1 MVIRIARSLRH
12 RAVSQIASLHHEH
25 DSYRWWV
32 LGNVMMG
39 TFMAVMD
46 ATIVD
51 VALSKLMGVFGITID
66 QVEWVIT
73 AYMLIFAIM
82 LPTSGWIADH
92 FGYKRTY
99 LSALSLFTLGSFLC
113 SLAWNENALIFF
125 RVVQGCGAGMMMP
138 VGMAI
143 VTREFPVKQRGMA
156 IGFWS
161 IAAAASVSLGPMIG
175 GYLIDHFAWHTIFDV
190 NVPVGI
196 IAILATIL
204 IQREYKTEKIRSFD
218 IIGFLALGMFLT
230 SLILAL
236 TNGNAS
242 WNTGGWSSNFILS
255 CLALALTGF
264 VVFLIAEFTV
274 KHPLIDLSLFK
285 NHNFT
290 LANIVL
296 FIFGLGMFGSTFL
309 LPLFLQ
315 NMLGYTAFQ
324 AGLLFLPVGLL
335 QGFFAPIAGI
345 LSDRFNPKIP
355 AIVGVVLMALS
366 FWQNHFLSLFSEQSR
381 ILLALY
387 IRGLGMGLLFTP
399 LSTMALKEI
408 PRQKMAQASGLYNV
422 IRQIGGSLGVTFFGT
437 ILIRRTLF
445 HTAIYGSAV
454 DPYSPV
460 FKNTISRLQYF
471 AQRAGGGT
479 ATLAAERARSLI
491 GSHIAQ
497 QAFAASVGDDFFIAA
512 CITIACVGV
521 ILFLRTKKTNG

>member
-1 MVIRIARSLRH
+1 
-12 RAVSQIASLHHEH
+12 
-25 DSYRWWV
+25 
-32 LGNVMMG
+32 
-39 TFMAVMD
+39 
-46 ATIVD
+46 
-51 VALSKLMGVFGITID
+51 
-66 QVEWVIT
+66 
-73 AYMLIFAIM
+73 
-82 LPTSGWIADH
+82 
-92 FGYKRTY
+92 
-99 LSALSLFTLGSFLC
+99 
-113 SLAWNENALIFF
+113 
-125 RVVQGCGAGMMMP
+125 
-138 VGMAI
+138 
-143 VTREFPVKQRGMA
+143 
-156 IGFWS
+156 
-161 IAAAASVSLGPMIG
+161 
-175 GYLIDHFAWHTIFDV
+175 
-190 NVPVGI
+190 
-196 IAILATIL
+196 
-204 IQREYKTEKIRSFD
+204 
-218 IIGFLALGMFLT
+218 
-230 SLILAL
+230 LILAL

-285 NHNFT
+285 NNNFT

-345 LSDRFNPKIP
+345 LSDRFNPKVP
-355 AIVGVVLMALS
+355 AIVGIILMALS
-366 FWQNHFLSLFSEQSR
+366 FQQNHFLSLFSEQSR

-445 HTAIYGSAV
+445 HSAIYGSAV

-460 FKNTISRLQYF
+460 FKNTISGLQYF

-479 ATLAAERARSLI
+479 AALATERARSLI

-512 CITIACVGV
+512 CITIICIGV
-521 ILFLRTKKTNG
+521 ILFLRTKKANA